1 MIDVTRREAAPASL
15 AANDRYDGAD
25 VVEALH
31 ADFLGKCY
39 LCETKV
45 EPGTFTINHRK
56 PQGPGQFPE
65 LRCAWTNLFPTC
77 NTHNCNGRRQR
88 LYPDGGLLDPG
99 GGHRVEERIAQ
110 RLEHP
115 SAVLASADTRFV
127 FEAIREDDTAA
138 ANTAEELARIHAGTG
153 SSPPAQRTAGA
164 LRGTILAHVK
174 LIAQKLREL
183 QRRRRGRPR
192 SPDARAA
199 RAVQP
204 AGALH
209 DAGAELLRRL
219 AGRPGAVRRR
229 VALTAHPTRRG

>member
-45 EPGTFTINHRK
+45 EPGTFTN
-56 PQGPGQFPE
+56 QSPE
-65 LRCAWTNLFPTC
+65 AARPRAVPRAALRVDEPLPHLQHTQLQRAAPASLPRRGAPRS
-77 NTHNCNGRRQR
+77 GRRSSR
-88 LYPDGGLLDPG
+88 RGA
-99 GGHRVEERIAQ
+99 HRAASSTRRRCSPARIRA
-110 RLEHP
+110 
-115 SAVLASADTRFV
+115 FV

-174 LIAQKLREL
+174 LIAQKL
-183 QRRRRGRPR
+183 
-192 SPDARAA
+192 A
-199 RAVQP
+199 
-204 AGALH
+204 
-209 DAGAELLRRL
+209 
-219 AGRPGAVRRR
+219 
-229 VALTAHPTRRG
+229 